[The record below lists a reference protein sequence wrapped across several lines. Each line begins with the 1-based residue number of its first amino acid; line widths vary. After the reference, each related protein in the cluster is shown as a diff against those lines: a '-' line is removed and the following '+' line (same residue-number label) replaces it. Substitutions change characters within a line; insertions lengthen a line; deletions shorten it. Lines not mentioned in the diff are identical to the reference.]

1 MLERWHPYAGLI
13 YLHLIVN
20 GLADDG
26 YFAQS
31 AAG

>member
-26 YFAQS
+26 HFAQS